1 MWKLILRVAIAA
13 VLIAG
18 LIVGV
23 NYFVDASQVIT
34 SRGQEQ
40 MAELVLGGNIVAVPE
55 NYNERVYQTA
65 ILEQMKEMP
74 STIVLGSSRGTY
86 LGEEITGYPN
96 LFNHCVSGACIEDYY
111 AVPELYMEKF
121 GKYPERVILEISPW
135 VLNEFNP
142 ELRWI
147 EIFSY
152 RNTIEKLYEKLNSR
166 KPEPKNEVNEANPF
180 DVDGKPFYSKENP
193 WFSLPYFQY
202 NCYVISQKGLDAF
215 RGNTAR
221 ISTDPDEAAELPDGS
236 VRNPASQEKP
246 NPQRLAQV
254 RAETGAVTFEYAH
267 RMTEV
272 GVKES
277 TALEALIKELQDHGA
292 EVILFL
298 APFSP
303 TQCTYSFDQ
312 DLNPGF
318 RLAEEY
324 LRDLTEKKEIRLI
337 GGYDSRAFGLTDEQY
352 IDYSHPD
359 KSAIKTVWE
368 SAIAAF

>member
-1 MWKLILRVAIAA
+1 MWKLVLRVVVAA
-13 VLIAG
+13 VLILG
-18 LIVGV
+18 VIVGV

-40 MAELVLGGNIVAVPE
+40 MAELVLAGHTVAVPE
-55 NYNERVYQTA
+55 NYNERVYQMA
-65 ILEQMKEMP
+65 LVERMKDIPE
-74 STIVLGSSRGTY
+74 TIVLGASRGMY
-86 LGEEITGYPN
+86 LGKEITGYDT

-111 AVPELYMEKF
+111 AVPQLYREKF
-121 GKYPERVILEISPW
+121 GKYPGRVILEISPW

-142 ELRWI
+142 EIRWL
-147 EIFSY
+147 EVFSW
-152 RNTIEKLYEKLNSR
+152 RSALEKLYAALNGR
-166 KPEPKNEVNEANPF
+166 KPDIKESAGETDPF
-180 DVDGKPFYSKENP
+180 NSDGQPFYSRENP

-236 VRNPASQEKP
+236 VRNPASQENP
-246 NPQRLAQV
+246 NPRRLAQV
-254 RAETGAVTFEYAH
+254 LAETGAVTFEYAH
-267 RMTEV
+267 RMTRV
-272 GVKES
+272 GEKES
-277 TALEALIKELQDHGA
+277 AALEALIRELQEHGT

-303 TQCTYSFDQ
+303 TQCGYSFDQ

-318 RLAEEY
+318 RAAEAY
-324 LRDLTEKKEIRLI
+324 LRDLAGKNGLRLI
-337 GGYDSRAFGLTDEQY
+337 GGYDSRNFGLTDEQY

-359 KSAIKTVWE
+359 KSAVKAVWE
-368 SAIAAF
+368 SSNPSF

>member
-13 VLIAG
+13 VLIVG

-65 ILEQMKEMP
+65 ILGQMKEMP
-74 STIVLGSSRGTY
+74 ETIVLGASRGMY
-86 LGEEITGYPN
+86 LGKDVTGYESI
-96 LFNHCVSGACIEDYY
+96 FNHCVSGASIEDYY

-152 RNTIEKLYEKLNSR
+152 RSTIEKLYEKLNGR
-166 KPEPKNEVNEANPF
+166 KPEAKNEIGDTNPF
-180 DVDGKPFYSKENP
+180 DAEGKPFYSKENP

-202 NCYVISQKGLDAF
+202 NCYIISQKGLKAF
-215 RGNTAR
+215 RGNPAR

-236 VRNPASQEKP
+236 LRNPADQENP

-254 RAETGAVTFEYAH
+254 QAETGAVTFEYAH
-267 RMTEV
+267 RMTQV
-272 GVKES
+272 GDKES
-277 TALEALIKELQDHGA
+277 AALEALIRELQDRGT

-303 TQCTYSFDQ
+303 TQCGYSFDQ

-318 RLAEEY
+318 RLAEAY
-324 LRDLTEKKEIRLI
+324 LRDLAEKKNIRLI
-337 GGYDSRAFGLTDEQY
+337 GGYDARVFGLTDEQY
-352 IDYSHPD
+352 VDYSHPD
-359 KSAIKTVWE
+359 KSAVRTVWE
-368 SAIAAF
+368 SASE